1 MKKFICLFSLAG
13 MLMLLSS
20 CTTTGYVASEPVYVE
35 YARPAP
41 PSKLHIWVDGD
52 WVYNRQTS
60 VYVRRKVTGT
70 IQQMAGSMYQAPG
83 RLAQRAV
90 HGQMD
95 IGNVV
100 VDKLRSVSFEYF
112 TRR

>member
-1 MKKFICLFSLAG
+1 MLPLSQCMWNLQDQHRRANFIFGLMVTGFITAKLAFMYAG
-13 MLMLLSS
+13 M
-20 CTTTGYVASEPVYVE
+20 
-35 YARPAP
+35 
-41 PSKLHIWVDGD
+41 
-52 WVYNRQTS
+52 
-60 VYVRRKVTGT
+60 VTGT

-100 VDKLRSVSFEYF
+100 VDKLRSVSLNILPGDRIINYKVSL
-112 TRR
+112 

>member
-1 MKKFICLFSLAG
+1 MLHLNLYMWNMQDLHLQVNFIFGLMVTGFITAKLAFMYAG
-13 MLMLLSS
+13 M
-20 CTTTGYVASEPVYVE
+20 
-35 YARPAP
+35 
-41 PSKLHIWVDGD
+41 
-52 WVYNRQTS
+52 
-60 VYVRRKVTGT
+60 VTGT